1 MQGLSQWVGRSLT
14 CVDMSR
20 ITRSGIGGV
29 DVSDIIKSDKR
40 APVVRNLPRCPTCG
54 STNIEKISTSSKV
67 GSAVLFGVLS
77 LGKLSKTFKCKH
89 CGYKW

>member
-40 APVVRNLPRCPTCG
+40 APVVRNLPSTLIPKYTC
-54 STNIEKISTSSKV
+54 NIWMA
-67 GSAVLFGVLS
+67 G
-77 LGKLSKTFKCKH
+77 
-89 CGYKW
+89 